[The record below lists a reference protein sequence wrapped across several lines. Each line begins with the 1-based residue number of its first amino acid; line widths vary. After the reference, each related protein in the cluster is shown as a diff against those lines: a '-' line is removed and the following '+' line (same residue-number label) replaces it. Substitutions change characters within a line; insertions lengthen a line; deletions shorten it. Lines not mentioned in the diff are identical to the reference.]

1 MRFWDSS
8 ALGPLFLKQPMSRG
22 MQALL
27 REDTEVVIWWG
38 ASVECGSALARS
50 VREGWISRSTGR
62 AAQQGM
68 GELQASAYEVQPTDE
83 VRTRAVRLLNLHPL
97 RAADALQLS
106 AGLIWCGER
115 TAGAE
120 FVCLDSRLREAAG
133 REGFDVLPLL
143 LES

>member
-8 ALGPLFLKQPMSRG
+8 ALVPLFLKQPLSRVVE
-22 MQALL
+22 ALQG
-27 REDTEVVIWWG
+27 EDTEIVIWWG

-50 VREGWISRSTGR
+50 VREGWISRSTER
-62 AAQQGM
+62 AAQQVV
-68 GELQASAYEVQPTDE
+68 GELQASAYAE
-83 VRTRAVRLLNLHPL
+83 VRARALRLLNLHPL

-106 AGLIWCGER
+106 AALIWCGER

-120 FVCLDSRLREAAG
+120 FICLDSRLREAAS